1 MVFIAYAEAR
11 AEGATFNLFRTK
23 QQAVEFGRA
32 TVSKGGGR
40 VRIYKVDHRHIA
52 DARTT
57 IPRGDLFAVQVISAR
72 SMPN

>member
-11 AEGATFNLFRTK
+11 AEGASFSLFRTK

-32 TVSKGGGR
+32 TVFKGGGR
-40 VRIYKVDHRHIA
+40 VRIYKVDHRRIA
-52 DARTT
+52 DARTS
-57 IPRGDLFAVQVISAR
+57 IPRGDLFAVEVITAR